1 MDRDLL
7 MKTMKAS
14 ISEVLE
20 KMFFLPLDVSDAG
33 SWFQLW
39 KDPAAEEPI
48 AVRLAFSGLF
58 SGHFLFLIPRTLGTA
73 LTADFMGVE
82 KETVAPEQVEETA
95 KEILNMV
102 AGNTFGTLDQEAI
115 FQLGIPEIVS
125 NQSVLAAPSEPDRE
139 LFLGVETLNGL
150 MGLLLVND

>member
-7 MKTMKAS
+7 MKTMKDS

-20 KMFFLPLDVSDAG
+20 KMFFLPLDASEAG
-33 SWFQLW
+33 AWSELW
-39 KDPAAEEPI
+39 EDPAAAELI
-48 AVRLAFSGLF
+48 AVSLAFSGPF
-58 SGHFLFLIPRTLGTA
+58 SGHFLFLIPRGLGTT
-73 LTADFMGVE
+73 LTSDFMGIK

-102 AGNTFGTLDQEAI
+102 AGTTFSTLDQEAV
-115 FQLGIPEIVS
+115 FQLRIPEIIS
-125 NQSVLAAPSEPDRE
+125 NQSVFAAPSEPDRE
-139 LFLGVETLNGL
+139 LFLGVQTLNGL